1 MRADHPDDQILNS
14 LYAKEH
20 PVRHRTVVS
29 SNQRSRTRPSLPS
42 TLTNLSPHSFEAAR
56 DAGGAARYNQV
67 IVGGP

>member
-29 SNQRSRTRPSLPS
+29 SNQRSRTNHCPPLWPIFPPTHSKRLATLVAQLVTIRLSLVV
-42 TLTNLSPHSFEAAR
+42 R
-56 DAGGAARYNQV
+56 
-67 IVGGP
+67 